1 MKNNNNVI
9 TKQNSKYKVITKLF
23 IYYIVITFSVSS
35 FALTFHSPLIEGS
48 LVYGTLEPE
57 EQLFIENQ
65 YLNIGNSNKDLFQI
79 QIKHIGDNKYNI
91 MTKAEIV
98 NEVAKATGIEKIAV
112 QTVVESFMECVKD
125 SLAKGNPVYLRG
137 FGSFIIKHRAQKAA
151 RNITKKTTMTIPAH
165 DIPAFKPAKVFLA
178 TIKK

>member
-1 MKNNNNVI
+1 
-9 TKQNSKYKVITKLF
+9 
-23 IYYIVITFSVSS
+23 
-35 FALTFHSPLIEGS
+35 
-48 LVYGTLEPE
+48 
-57 EQLFIENQ
+57 
-65 YLNIGNSNKDLFQI
+65 
-79 QIKHIGDNKYNI
+79 

-151 RNITKKTTMTIPAH
+151 RNITQKTTMTIPEH
-165 DIPAFKPAKVFLA
+165 DIPAFKPAKFFVA
-178 TIKK
+178 SVKEK